1 MNFAEVADKNSNIFT
16 SGNFKVRVTD
26 LCQNRHAS
34 MSNLA
39 AIIFDAKEGF
49 TQLVTDFGLSSIV

>member
-1 MNFAEVADKNSNIFT
+1 MNFAEVADKIFT
-16 SGNFKVRVTD
+16 SGIFKVRVTD
-26 LCQNRHAS
+26 LRQNRHAS
-34 MSNLA
+34 MNNLA